1 MSLRRG
7 AGARSARIV
16 VLGDLV
22 LDIVARGDG
31 PLEPASDASGTVR
44 FRAGGSAANTART
57 FVRLGGRATFIGAVG
72 QDHWARRLTAAM
84 RAEGVVVHAVAVSH
98 PTARLVALIR
108 PDGERSFLV
117 ERGAADA
124 LDAADL
130 DQAWFRACDLLHL
143 PGYSL
148 FTHPL
153 AGAAMRGAAIAQGRG
168 ALLSVDLSSR
178 APLLAM
184 GRRRAWQILTE
195 LRPTIV
201 FGNGGEVAALTGER
215 QEERLLRVAPIVVVK
230 EGVAG
235 CRVLA
240 RAGDSAEVLRLTVA
254 TPRIAARD
262 TTGAGDAF
270 DAGFLLSM
278 LKQSG
283 RGSAP
288 SGASSQSG
296 GSAPSGATLPRDA
309 GSLRRAAVAGHRAA
323 GALLRLPRSDL
334 PDR

>member
-1 MSLRRG
+1 MSLRRSP
-7 AGARSARIV
+7 GARSAPRLV

-22 LDIVARGDG
+22 LDIVARGEG
-31 PLEPASDASGTVR
+31 PVEPGSDVSGTIR

-57 FVRLGGRATFIGAVG
+57 FVKLGGRATFIGAVG
-72 QDHWARRLTAAM
+72 QDQWARRLTAAL
-84 RAEGVVVHAVAVSH
+84 RAEGVLVHAVVASH

-124 LDAADL
+124 LDAADV
-130 DQAWFRACDLLHL
+130 DQRWFRSCDLLHL

-148 FTHPL
+148 FTQPL
-153 AGAAMRGAAIAQGRG
+153 ASAAMRGAAIAQERG

-178 APLLAM
+178 APLLAT
-184 GRRRAWQILTE
+184 GTRRAWQILTE
-195 LRPTIV
+195 LRPTIL
-201 FGNGGEVAALTGER
+201 FGNGGEVTALTGER
-215 QEERLLRVAPIVVVK
+215 QEERLLRVAPIVVVE
-230 EGVAG
+230 EGAAG

-240 RAGDSAEVLRLTVA
+240 RTGQRSDVLRLTVA
-254 TPRIAARD
+254 TARLAARD

-270 DAGFLLSM
+270 DAGFLLSL
-278 LKQSG
+278 LKSWG
-283 RGSAP
+283 RGRVPMP
-288 SGASSQSG
+288 SSG
-296 GSAPSGATLPRDA
+296 GSGSDATQPRDA

-323 GALLRLPRSDL
+323 GLLLRSPRSDL